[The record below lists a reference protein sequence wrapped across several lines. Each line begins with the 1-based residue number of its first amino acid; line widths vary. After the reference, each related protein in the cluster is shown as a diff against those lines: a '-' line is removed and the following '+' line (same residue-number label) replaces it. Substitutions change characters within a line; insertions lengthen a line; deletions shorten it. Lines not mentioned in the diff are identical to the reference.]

1 MLVIGLT
8 GGIGSGKTAVSD
20 RFAKLGVPVI
30 DADIMS
36 RVLVAPGQ
44 PALTEIETTFGSHV
58 IATDGE
64 LDRKALAKIVFS
76 SSAQRRKLEAIL
88 HPRIRAAMQ
97 SKLRELQAPYAILVI
112 PLLLETGQEQT
123 VDRILLVDTPSDLQR
138 DRIRARDGFSTE
150 RIDQILAA
158 QTSRKDRLDAAD
170 DVIVNDQDLQHL
182 YRCVAALHVK
192 YLQISSET

>member
-20 RFAKLGVPVI
+20 RFAKRGIPVV
-30 DADIMS
+30 DADVLS

-44 PALTEIETTFGSHV
+44 PALMEIETTFGSRV
-58 IATDGE
+58 ISANGE
-64 LDRKALAKIVFS
+64 LNRKVLGEIVFS
-76 SSAQRRKLEAIL
+76 SSAQRRELEAIL

-97 SKLRELQAPYAILVI
+97 SKLRGLQAPYALVVI

-123 VDRILLVDTPSDLQR
+123 VDRILLVDTPMDLQR
-138 DRIRARDGFSTE
+138 ERIRARDGFSHE
-150 RIDQILAA
+150 RIERILAA
-158 QTSRKDRLDAAD
+158 QTSRKDRLHAAD

-182 YRCVAALHVK
+182 DRCVASLHAR
-192 YLQISSET
+192 YLKLSSET